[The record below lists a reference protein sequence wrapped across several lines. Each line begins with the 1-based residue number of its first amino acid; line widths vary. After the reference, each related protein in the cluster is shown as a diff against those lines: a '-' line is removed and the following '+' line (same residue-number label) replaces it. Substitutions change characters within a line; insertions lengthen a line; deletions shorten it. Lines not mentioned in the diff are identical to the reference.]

1 LLWPEWLA
9 ELPAPVFY
17 RDHGTLL
24 LWHPEDAG
32 EAGRAFKM
40 IASCRSHPGI
50 KRLGHSRIGHLEPA
64 LGARISEAL
73 YIPGE
78 AQLDNRAFLRAVA
91 IAVEEAGV
99 ECHWETFV
107 EEDTV
112 PDAGR
117 LTLW

>member
-1 LLWPEWLA
+1 
-9 ELPAPVFY
+9 
-17 RDHGTLL
+17 
-24 LWHPEDAG
+24 
-32 EAGRAFKM
+32 M

-50 KRLGHSRIGHLEPA
+50 KRLGHSRIRHLEPA

-99 ECHWETFV
+99 ELSLGDF
-107 EEDTV
+107 
-112 PDAGR
+112 R
-117 LTLW
+117 

>member
-1 LLWPEWLA
+1 
-9 ELPAPVFY
+9 
-17 RDHGTLL
+17 
-24 LWHPEDAG
+24 
-32 EAGRAFKM
+32 M
-40 IASCRSHPGI
+40 IASCRSQPGI

-78 AQLDNRAFLRAVA
+78 AQPHSRAFLRAVA

-112 PDAGR
+112 PEAG
-117 LTLW
+117 